1 MATRKAQQV
10 QEATSAAI
18 ATVIAADKDL
28 ASRVRAVV
36 DRAITMAEYTLEW
49 GSPADKMQLM
59 RSVMPDMMK
68 ALRQVDGSTADQ
80 EQRDAYKRLQAAI
93 ASRPVP
99 ER

>member
-68 ALRQVDGSTADQ
+68 ALRAVDSGNADQ

-93 ASRPVP
+93 AGRAVP